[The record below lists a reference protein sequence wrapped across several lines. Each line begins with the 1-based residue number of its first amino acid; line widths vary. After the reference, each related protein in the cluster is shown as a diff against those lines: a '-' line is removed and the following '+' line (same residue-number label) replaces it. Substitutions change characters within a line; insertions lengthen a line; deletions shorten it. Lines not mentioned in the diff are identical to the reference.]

1 MDVAKTVLSTIGT
14 VFRIAPPYSK
24 VGLTYIVKMQDDWLD
39 FC

>member
-1 MDVAKTVLSTIGT
+1 MDAAKTVLSTIGT

-24 VGLTYIVKMQDDWLD
+24 VELTYIVKMQADRLD